1 MVRQSSLSY
10 FCGRNRNTLA
20 PYRDIFINFFLFPLL
35 FPICSFLQTPS
46 KEMLFPDLPLQ
57 LDSFPFS
64 PFLFSSQGEEG
75 ANGFRRKLWPLMS
88 GYGGGGSFGSK
99 IFKVAMTT
107 PRGLFL
113 FFIFIFG

>member
-1 MVRQSSLSY
+1 
-10 FCGRNRNTLA
+10 
-20 PYRDIFINFFLFPLL
+20 
-35 FPICSFLQTPS
+35 
-46 KEMLFPDLPLQ
+46 MLFPDLLQ

-88 GYGGGGSFGSK
+88 GYLGGGFGSK

-107 PRGLFL
+107 PEIYFLFL
-113 FFIFIFG
+113 FFG